1 MNPTVYFVE
10 GNTVW
15 SFCLFRDLK
24 QFYSS
29 FEGTTGLFL
38 EYKSKIPFI
47 TPPVNKNPIK
57 TTPINFNSRLQTWR
71 TASLVHLK

>member
-29 FEGTTGLFL
+29 FEGTMGLFL
-38 EYKSKIPFI
+38 KYKSKIPFI
-47 TPPVNKNPIK
+47 TTPVNKSPIK
-57 TTPINFNSRLQTWR
+57 TTPNKL
-71 TASLVHLK
+71 